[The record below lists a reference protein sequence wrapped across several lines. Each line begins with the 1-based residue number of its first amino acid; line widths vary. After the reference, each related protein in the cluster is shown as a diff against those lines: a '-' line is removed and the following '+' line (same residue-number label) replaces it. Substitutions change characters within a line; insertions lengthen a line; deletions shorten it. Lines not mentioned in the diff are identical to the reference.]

1 MRIVRVSRFGGPE
14 VLETVVVPDPVAGPG
29 QVVVEVVAADVLFV
43 ETQIRRGLWE
53 GYFDV
58 GLPYVP
64 GGAVAGRVASVG
76 VGVDSAL
83 IGTEVAAHV
92 VGGYASQAVA
102 PVEALFPLQG
112 VDMRSAA
119 ALVTDGITASALVEK
134 VGFHAGER
142 VLILGAA
149 GGMGVLLVQ
158 LAHAAG
164 AVVIAAARGAHKS
177 ELLLEL
183 GADVVV
189 DYSAPNWV
197 READVVLDGIGG
209 ELGLAAF
216 EAMAFGGRF
225 SAHGAPSGGFAAV
238 DPVEA
243 KRRNITL
250 FGIDDLRRDELDSRR
265 LAAGILAEA
274 GAGRLKPVIGQT
286 FPLAQAADA
295 HAAIEARNVTG
306 KTLLIA

>member
-1 MRIVRVSRFGGPE
+1 MRIVRVSKFGGPE
-14 VLETVVVPDPVAGPG
+14 VLEHVVVPDPVAGPG
-29 QVVVEVVAADVLFV
+29 QVVIEVAAADVLFV

-58 GLPYVP
+58 PLPYVP
-64 GGAVAGRVASVG
+64 GSAVAGRVISVG
-76 VGVDSAL
+76 AGVDAGL
-83 IGTEVAAHV
+83 IGTEVAAHSD
-92 VGGYASQAVA
+92 GGYASQVVV

-112 VDMRSAA
+112 LDVRTGA
-119 ALVTDGITASALVEK
+119 ALITDALTAYALVEA
-134 VGFHAGER
+134 VGFQPGER

-158 LAHAAG
+158 LARAAG
-164 AVVIAAARGAHKS
+164 AVVIAAAHGTHKS

-183 GADVVV
+183 GADVAV
-189 DYSAPNWV
+189 DYSAPDWV

-209 ELGLAAF
+209 SLGVVAF

-225 SAHGAPSGGFAAV
+225 SAHGAPSGGFAPI

-243 KRRNITL
+243 KRRGITL
-250 FGIDDLRRDELDSRR
+250 FGIDDVRRSELDSRR
-265 LAAGILAEA
+265 LAARALAEA
-274 GAGRLKPVIGQT
+274 AAGRLKPVIGQV

-295 HAAIEARNVTG
+295 HAAIEARTVIG

>member
-43 ETQIRRGLWE
+43 ETQIRQGQWE

-58 GLPYVP
+58 PLPYVP
-64 GGAVAGRVASVG
+64 GSAVAGRVVSVG
-76 VGVDSAL
+76 AGVDAAL
-83 IGTEVAAHV
+83 IGQEVAAHV
-92 VGGYASQAVA
+92 VGGYASQVVVPVA
-102 PVEALFPLQG
+102 ALFPLSG
-112 VDMRSAA
+112 VDVRSAA
-119 ALVTDGITASALVEK
+119 ALITDGITASALAEK
-134 VGFHAGER
+134 VGFRAGER

-164 AVVIAAARGAHKS
+164 AHVIAAARGARKL
-177 ELLLEL
+177 ELLRSL
-183 GADVVV
+183 GADEVV
-189 DYSAPNWV
+189 DYSAPDWV
-197 READVVLDGIGG
+197 RSADVVLDGVGG
-209 ELGLAAF
+209 ELGLEAF
-216 EAMAFGGRF
+216 SAMADGGRF

-243 KRRNITL
+243 KRRDIAL
-250 FGIDDLRRDELDSRR
+250 FGIADLRRDDLDGRR
-265 LAAGILAEA
+265 LAARALAEA
-274 GAGRLKPVIGQT
+274 AAGRLKPVIGQT
-286 FPLAQAADA
+286 FPLSQAADA
-295 HAAIEARNVTG
+295 HAAIEARNVIG